1 MLVKLTKINLKLL
14 QFYGILEKSSNVD
27 GKLLLLGIKIM
38 STWWAKAKY
47 YTTDLEE
54 FIVYNLTTNKNYKG
68 KHFNSSW

>member
-27 GKLLLLGIKIM
+27 GKLLFLSIKIM

-47 YTTDLEE
+47 YTIDLEE
-54 FIVYNLTTNKNYKG
+54 FIVCNLTTNKNYKG